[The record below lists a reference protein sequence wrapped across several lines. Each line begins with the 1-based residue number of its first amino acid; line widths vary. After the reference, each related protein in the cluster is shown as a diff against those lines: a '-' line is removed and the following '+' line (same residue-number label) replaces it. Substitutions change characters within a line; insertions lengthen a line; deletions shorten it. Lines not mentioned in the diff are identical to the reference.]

1 MLVLINNSNV
11 YNILHVEVKKKKIK
25 KDLQSST
32 VISNYF
38 FRENDGVRENNY
50 EVAE

>member
-11 YNILHVEVKKKKIK
+11 YNILHVEMKKKK